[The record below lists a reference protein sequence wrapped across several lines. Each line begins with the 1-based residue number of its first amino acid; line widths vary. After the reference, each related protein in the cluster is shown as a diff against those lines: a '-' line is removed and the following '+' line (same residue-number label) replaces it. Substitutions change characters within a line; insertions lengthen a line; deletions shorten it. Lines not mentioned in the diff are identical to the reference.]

1 MSKKKKEDPEKMMK
15 DLVDKSTIVKSVSEI
30 CDLWPESISKAFYLN
45 GNKKQ
50 LYFLVDRP
58 KYVRSSTI
66 RSIMVCFKV
75 MEGIPVTLTELT
87 YYHTDEI
94 TPIPLSEY
102 KEKVMEIFQAL
113 INKTEQT
120 PEDITLIQS
129 YENNL
134 GFRI

>member
-30 CDLWPESISKAFYLN
+30 CDLWPESLSKAFYLN

-50 LYFLVDRP
+50 LYFLVDKP

-66 RSIMVCFKV
+66 RSIMICFKV

-87 YYHTDEI
+87 FYHKDEI

-102 KEKVMEIFQAL
+102 KEKVTEIFQAV

-120 PEDITLIQS
+120 LEDIEIIQS